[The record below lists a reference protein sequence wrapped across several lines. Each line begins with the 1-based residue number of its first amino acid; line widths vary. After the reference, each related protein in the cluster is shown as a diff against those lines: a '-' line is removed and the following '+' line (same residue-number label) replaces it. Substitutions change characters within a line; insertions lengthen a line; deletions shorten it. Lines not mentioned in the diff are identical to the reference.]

1 MDPPNE
7 FQPLIDEI
15 FRAKVRW
22 ARQESPERKF
32 MDGLELFEEALVRM
46 RGGIRARFSRFTP
59 ADRGADADKMLAAAL
74 LPCKTTRVP
83 VRVT

>member
-1 MDPPNE
+1 MDAPNE

-15 FRAKVRW
+15 FRDKVRW

-46 RGGIRARFSRFTP
+46 RGGSRISYCWHARVAAEGVAPF
-59 ADRGADADKMLAAAL
+59 LAAL
-74 LPCKTTRVP
+74 EK
-83 VRVT
+83 

>member
-1 MDPPNE
+1 MRTIFPLPSARPRSSAAPRMDPPNE

-32 MDGLELFEEALVRM
+32 MDGLELSEEALVRM
-46 RGGIRARFSRFTP
+46 RGGSR
-59 ADRGADADKMLAAAL
+59 
-74 LPCKTTRVP
+74 V
-83 VRVT
+83 